1 MDFFAQD
8 KVRQQLKSTKDNS
21 QKIVDEENAFMQQ
34 QRNKDKLDYRNHMF
48 DSSYFGGEE
57 ESERIINSYKEKIDL
72 SDAEINDIKSN
83 IHERPDFEVLNERQ
97 YQDKNFIQKHK
108 YKKKVKKYFKKRNDY
123 RKEADKI
130 SKSRKSIQSRKISSL
145 DHTLFNLENKIK
157 LKEKV
162 ENYKKQGLFP
172 DIEEDADAIEEAYR
186 NELGNEKFMQAELDI
201 AVEEGKYLQHRQ
213 GKGVDALQKYTN
225 STITCVQMNK
235 YLRGDNADAGYSSYV
250 ADGQK
255 ALNESKLS
263 RDLVVRRGVK
273 GVQTIGHMLGLPNV
287 DKMSLDEI
295 KQAFDNKKNSGDDVI
310 MTENGFMSTS
320 LPFNAPS
327 YPAEGNTKC
336 PIGVEFIILVKKGTK
351 AVNMTPLSNN
361 VHENEL
367 LLKPGTKFKLVDAD
381 TNGTADIINGAPGS
395 WKVYLTTIPSEEN
408 GVLKEAS

>member
-1 MDFFAQD
+1 
-8 KVRQQLKSTKDNS
+8 
-21 QKIVDEENAFMQQ
+21 
-34 QRNKDKLDYRNHMF
+34 
-48 DSSYFGGEE
+48 
-57 ESERIINSYKEKIDL
+57 
-72 SDAEINDIKSN
+72 
-83 IHERPDFEVLNERQ
+83 
-97 YQDKNFIQKHK
+97 
-108 YKKKVKKYFKKRNDY
+108 
-123 RKEADKI
+123 
-130 SKSRKSIQSRKISSL
+130 
-145 DHTLFNLENKIK
+145 
-157 LKEKV
+157 
-162 ENYKKQGLFP
+162 
-172 DIEEDADAIEEAYR
+172 
-186 NELGNEKFMQAELDI
+186 
-201 AVEEGKYLQHRQ
+201 
-213 GKGVDALQKYTN
+213 
-225 STITCVQMNK
+225 MNK